1 MKNKIEDYKK
11 QISATHSVVKLYH
24 ELSILEQQ
32 NMVDTDEYQM
42 LFDLLP
48 DLIKLEKRKY
58 HLDRTLLKE
67 LSKKSINKKFISF
80 EQSLDVLVDIRSL
93 NRVGEDEIYTLD
105 GNVFQENFDA
115 RKNLEKSNPEL
126 YEEIMLLTLATA
138 DGFSLEK
145 SLHETQ
151 EIIEE
156 ALYKRI
162 NYILKHINITESER
176 KILIETKYAILATSK
191 TLETKLLNDELRM
204 NDLPELTPF
213 EKQQV
218 TQNLV
223 AKVSK
228 VEDRALQVS
237 DEEFERENAIAQL
250 LYVDT
255 CLLYMDNMYS
265 AIIRQECINSINLNG
280 FYGQLQNISKEK
292 MCELMRQVFIG
303 KYFYKRKDE
312 FEKK

>member
-1 MKNKIEDYKK
+1 MKTKVEDYKK
-11 QISATHSVVKLYH
+11 QISATHAVIKLYQK
-24 ELSILEQQ
+24 LSILEQK
-32 NMVDTDEYQM
+32 NMMDTDEYQM

-48 DLIKLEKRKY
+48 DLIKLEKRRY
-58 HLDRTLLKE
+58 HLDRILLRE
-67 LSKKSINKKFISF
+67 LSKRGINKRFVNFK
-80 EQSLDVLVDIRSL
+80 ENLDVLVDIRSL
-93 NRVGEDEIYTLD
+93 NRVSEDEIYTLD

-115 RKNLEKSNPEL
+115 RKNLENSNPKL
-126 YEEIMLLTLATA
+126 YQEIMSSTSNNI
-138 DGFSLEK
+138 DGFSLPK

-151 EIIEE
+151 EVIEE

-162 NYILKHINITESER
+162 CYILKNINITESER
-176 KILIETKYAILATSK
+176 KILIETKYALLATSK
-191 TLETKLLNDELRM
+191 TLEKKLLNNDLRI
-204 NDLPELTPF
+204 NDLPILTQL
-213 EKQQV
+213 EKQQL
-218 TQNLV
+218 THNLV

-237 DEEFERENAIAQL
+237 DDDFERENAIAQL
-250 LYVDT
+250 LYIDT

-292 MCELMRQVFIG
+292 MCELMRSVFIG
-303 KYFYKRKDE
+303 QYFYNRIEK